1 MRNAFAIG
9 RREFAAY
16 FLTPVGYVTLG
27 IFAVLAGYGFQS
39 RFFEYMR
46 LSQAPT
52 DYGFTAVPDFE
63 EYFLNPFLLYCGIL
77 VMFLTPLI
85 TMRLFAEERHR
96 GTIEQLYTLPVRDW
110 EMVAGKYGAAM
121 GMVVVLMVV
130 IGIDL
135 AVVGAFTP
143 MEPLIL
149 AAGLFSVLLM
159 GVAFIA
165 LGLFISALTRNQMTA
180 ATLTFGIL
188 LGLFYVSDLVSDL
201 PEANEGRA
209 DSDIT
214 RAAFVAYNVGRD
226 AVSKLAADAHVKDLA
241 LGVVKPQ
248 DVAFYLLFAA
258 VFLFLTMR
266 ALEARFWRS

>member
-1 MRNAFAIG
+1 MRNAIAIA

-16 FLTPVGYVTLG
+16 FLTPVGYVTVG
-27 IFAVLAGYGFQS
+27 IFAVLAAYGFQN

-46 LSQAPT
+46 ISQAPS
-52 DYGFTAVPDFE
+52 DYGLTAVPDFE
-63 EYFLNPFLLYCGIL
+63 EYFLNPFLLYCGVL

-110 EMVAGKYGAAM
+110 EMVAGKYCAAM
-121 GMVVVLMVV
+121 GMVLTLMIV
-130 IGIDL
+130 IAVDL
-135 AVVGAFTP
+135 AVVAAYTT

-149 AAGLFSVLLM
+149 GAGLVSVLLM

-165 LGLFISALTRNQMTA
+165 LGLFISALTRSQMTA

-188 LGLFYVSDLVSDL
+188 LGIFFVSDLVGEL
-201 PEANEGRA
+201 PEANEAGA
-209 DSDIT
+209 TSDIS
-214 RAAFVAYNVGRD
+214 RAAFAAYNVGRD
-226 AVSKLAADAHVKDLA
+226 AISKLAADAHVKDLA

-258 VFLFLTMR
+258 VFLFLTLR